1 MNYIIQSTWHYC
13 NKLHGETQMQCL
25 LGTIV
30 QSRWGLRH
38 RAKKKGTN
46 RRTWYC
52 KNRHKMK
59 ASKTTQNHSYT
70 HKTLNEQGWNKQ
82 LQEGAVLG
90 CVWRL
95 MITLLSILIVLCQY
109 VPVCVTHYKVQYTLF
124 HNKNATFMSWNK
136 SVNGDSAGVLL
147 AVSSVIWKHTHD
159 RNRHVEHNVLE
170 DMWRG
175 QRQGL
180 HLWIILCTESSK

>member
-1 MNYIIQSTWHYC
+1 MPSRTCWCLNRSRYLAKRLISPQHTMIERRLVELHHMNNRIYSKSCFTESMNCIIQSTWHYC

-25 LGTIV
+25 LGTII
-30 QSRWGLRH
+30 QSRRGLRH

-59 ASKTTQNHSYT
+59 ASKSMQNHSYT

-109 VPVCVTHYKVQYTLF
+109 VPVCYTL
-124 HNKNATFMSWNK
+124 
-136 SVNGDSAGVLL
+136 
-147 AVSSVIWKHTHD
+147 
-159 RNRHVEHNVLE
+159 
-170 DMWRG
+170 
-175 QRQGL
+175 
-180 HLWIILCTESSK
+180 